1 MNNPRSKESHS
12 RIGDT
17 SLDYAYDAASSAFRM
32 QGPILGKVLI
42 LGALNAGAKPSK
54 LGALIAVYNNS
65 ATTAWAKT
73 GDDTV
78 TAPTG
83 GADGIALKPNDYTII
98 AMGADVKI
106 ITSTATCFGY
116 EIVDDLTYSPKAGIV
131 PA

>member
-54 LGALIAVYNNS
+54 LGALIAVYLASGYNPQDVIH
-65 ATTAWAKT
+65 ATLGVK
-73 GDDTV
+73 GSK
-78 TAPTG
+78 
-83 GADGIALKPNDYTII
+83 LKGTLNLFRDQE
-98 AMGADVKI
+98 
-106 ITSTATCFGY
+106 F
-116 EIVDDLTYSPKAGIV
+116 
-131 PA
+131 